1 MGKFQILARE
11 VAEKKTAP
19 FRSVPCTK
27 PIVFFAAVRSNLW
40 FVNLGEECCVTS

>member
-11 VAEKKTAP
+11 VAEKKTAR

-27 PIVFFAAVRSNLW
+27 PIVFFVAVRSNLW
-40 FVNLGEECCVTS
+40 VVDLGEECCVTS